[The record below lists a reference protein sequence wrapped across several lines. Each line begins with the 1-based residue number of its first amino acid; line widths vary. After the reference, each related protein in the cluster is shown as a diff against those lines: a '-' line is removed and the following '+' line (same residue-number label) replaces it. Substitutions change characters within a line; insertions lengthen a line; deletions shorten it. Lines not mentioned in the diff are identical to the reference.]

1 VLSVSEAKM
10 IPSNH
15 APRTNQLWDERPQDW
30 RCPCC
35 KRAKS
40 ALLRPGRDGGL
51 LGALHWH
58 HDHIM
63 DYPND
68 LLRDNPQLG
77 SNWMPRLETQF
88 PGADH
93 FRSGLCRFV
102 ERFPSEV
109 ICQDCNAAEGA
120 AKQQIKADRYF
131 SFAPPEITC
140 IIASNPNEKHRV
152 DREIAERIW
161 RAQAGFLVRRKR
173 FIERTIE
180 RLLVGDFWS
189 AGYSFPHESYH

>member
-1 VLSVSEAKM
+1 M
-10 IPSNH
+10 IPSNRAH
-15 APRTNQLWDERPQDW
+15 RTNQQWDERPQDW

-35 KRAKS
+35 KRTKP
-40 ALLRPGRDGGL
+40 ALLRPGKDGCL
-51 LGALHWH
+51 IGALHWH

-68 LLRDNPQLG
+68 LLRDNPYLG
-77 SNWMPRLETQF
+77 SDWMSRLEAQF

-120 AKQQIKADRYF
+120 AKQQIKADQYF
-131 SFAPPEITC
+131 SFALPEIAN
-140 IIASNPNEKHRV
+140 IITSTPNEKHRI
-152 DREIAERIW
+152 DRESATRIW
-161 RAQAGFLVRRKR
+161 RVEADFLVRRKW
-173 FIERTIE
+173 FIERTIK
-180 RLLVGDFWS
+180 RLLAGDFWS
-189 AGYSFPHESYH
+189 AGYSFPLGYML

>member
-1 VLSVSEAKM
+1 VGEAQM

-15 APRTNQLWDERPQDW
+15 AHRTNQQWDERPQDW

-35 KRAKS
+35 KRVTP
-40 ALLRPGRDGGL
+40 ALLRPGKDGRL
-51 LGALHWH
+51 IGALHWH

-77 SNWMPRLETQF
+77 SDWMPRLEAQF

-93 FRSGLCRFV
+93 CRSGLCRFV

-109 ICQDCNAAEGA
+109 ICQDC
-120 AKQQIKADRYF
+120 ITADRYF
-131 SFAPPEITC
+131 SFALPEIACMIT
-140 IIASNPNEKHRV
+140 STPNERHRI
-152 DREIAERIW
+152 DREIAASIW
-161 RAQAGFLVRRKR
+161 RAEADFLARRKR
-173 FIERTIE
+173 FVERTIE

-189 AGYSFPHESYH
+189 AGYAFPLGQGEASR